1 MFTYRV
7 MQRLLKPLCCAAL
20 LVGAYSAQASDIRQF
35 SLKTT
40 ENLGRELYEQ
50 TQRAATLSE
59 PQRRAKRAAMAAL
72 PQLEKQGYRFIVL
85 NDPERKGR
93 PTRAECGRHLR
104 EWIRFAARD
113 TPRRILL
120 DVHGQHPTHG
130 DVRISYATAQSAV
143 RGRYLRWHDLVHREG
158 QDY

>member
-20 LVGAYSAQASDIRQF
+20 LVGAYSQASDIRQF

-50 TQRAATLSE
+50 TQRPATLSE

-72 PQLEKQGYRFIVL
+72 PQLEKQGY
-85 NDPERKGR
+85 
-93 PTRAECGRHLR
+93 
-104 EWIRFAARD
+104 
-113 TPRRILL
+113 
-120 DVHGQHPTHG
+120 
-130 DVRISYATAQSAV
+130 
-143 RGRYLRWHDLVHREG
+143 
-158 QDY
+158 